1 MAATEREI
9 ILTTVTDRNKIK
21 LVNSLLF
28 LDAFLLDKAIY
39 EIGYELNNRPDWISV
54 PIQGVLQMLAEQA

>member
-39 EIGYELNNRPDWISV
+39 EIGYELNNRPDWVKV
-54 PIQGVLQMLAEQA
+54 PIQGVLQMLAAQA

>member
-39 EIGYELNNRPDWISV
+39 EIGYELNNRPDWVKV
-54 PIQGVLQMLAEQA
+54 PIQGVLQMLAA

>member
-54 PIQGVLQMLAEQA
+54 PIQGVLQMLAAQA